1 METYRTLCFSTS
13 SKATKNK
20 EEINEYFKNRLICSE
35 IKKGIDERGRRGFY
49 VNYSI
54 KN

>member
-1 METYRTLCFSTS
+1 METYKTLCFSTS
-13 SKATKNK
+13 SKATKNQK
-20 EEINEYFKNRLICSE
+20 EINEYFENRLVYSE
-35 IKKGIDERGRRGFY
+35 IKKGIDERGKRGFY